1 MATFILG
8 YFLIGLL
15 FIVWHFFYHILPRRN
30 LYENLTQ
37 AVKNDFIKVYSY
49 FKQTILSN
57 VKIFKIA
64 SVMMIIL
71 IVLQLLHQQMKI
83 LNIFEAII
91 SLTMFFLLV
100 IVFVPQEDSADKG
113 FPVEIFGFIYSSI
126 FMFYSAG
133 WLVVEIFNTNEALE
147 QNMWIFGYII
157 TIISYVICISTLRRF
172 MDRDLSRE
180 GIVLL
185 GMIILTTLE
194 FITYYGVGF
203 FGGMAWHNRNDL
215 ELDFDSNLF
224 GDITK
229 IISQGIFI
237 SAQTQILGKSAMEIW
252 GFIILNGTDVL
263 TITAVL
269 GYLMQKF
276 IESKDTKKA
285 DK

>member
-1 MATFILG
+1 MHESPTSLG
-8 YFLIGLL
+8 G
-15 FIVWHFFYHILPRRN
+15 
-30 LYENLTQ
+30 E
-37 AVKNDFIKVYSY
+37 K
-49 FKQTILSN
+49 FK
-57 VKIFKIA
+57 
-64 SVMMIIL
+64 
-71 IVLQLLHQQMKI
+71 
-83 LNIFEAII
+83 
-91 SLTMFFLLV
+91 
-100 IVFVPQEDSADKG
+100 
-113 FPVEIFGFIYSSI
+113 
-126 FMFYSAG
+126 
-133 WLVVEIFNTNEALE
+133 
-147 QNMWIFGYII
+147 
-157 TIISYVICISTLRRF
+157 
-172 MDRDLSRE
+172 DRDLSRE

-194 FITYYGVGF
+194 FITYYGIGF
-203 FGGMAWHNRNDL
+203 FGGTAWYKYNV
-215 ELDFDSNLF
+215 LDFEANIF